1 MFVRAKA
8 VGSVSM
14 NRTKGFTLVELML
27 ALGII
32 GMGLL
37 ALMKWNQVQSRRNAV
52 VSEQRLLSLCVREF
66 LLFYQKHLAC
76 DWSGTWYAWRE
87 GDSQERK
94 FTREQPQVWDFR
106 LVVEDKGT
114 GYNIRFFNHKTR
126 GVCLWTWWV
135 YKRMGDGSGDFLED

>member
-1 MFVRAKA
+1 
-8 VGSVSM
+8 M

-27 ALGII
+27 ALGIM

-52 VSEQRLLSLCVREF
+52 ISEQRLLSLCVREF

-76 DWSGTWYAWRE
+76 DWSGTWYAWRD